1 MVYDVANF
9 AAISAPYSFH
19 GARAGA
25 FTNENLG
32 VFSVSASGTSCSS
45 GNFDPVTGAC
55 LPGLQALFES
65 LTANTCYNRTINT
78 ASPDWICLGP
88 QPGSAAF
95 GGSSSVAYTTYGP
108 NPTATPPFNI
118 FGAVPDLKTPR
129 IQYYSM
135 TLQHELFSKN
145 AISIGYFGAHGSDML
160 LNRSL
165 NNRPIGCFAAGVQLK
180 TGACARP
187 FPFNFPDFHYG
198 IQLTNGGF
206 SRYNSMQVTYR

>member
-32 VFSVSASGTSCSS
+32 VFSVTADGNACPS

-65 LTANTCYNRTINT
+65 LTANACYNPTINT

-88 QPGSAAF
+88 QPGSPALRA
-95 GGSSSVAYTTYGP
+95 STVVSYTTHVAQP
-108 NPTATPPFNI
+108 LADRSANI
-118 FGAVPDLKTPR
+118 FVSA
-129 IQYYSM
+129 
-135 TLQHELFSKN
+135 
-145 AISIGYFGAHGSDML
+145 L
-160 LNRSL
+160 LL
-165 NNRPIGCFAAGVQLK
+165 
-180 TGACARP
+180 
-187 FPFNFPDFHYG
+187 
-198 IQLTNGGF
+198 
-206 SRYNSMQVTYR
+206 